1 LLHGHRLHGLLRGTP
16 PLVPG
21 RAAMRLVGSCAPIDP
36 RLGAARIGAADIAA
50 RGGLCYRTGHGF
62 AFQISEAYS
71 AMVRSLEN
79 FPEQATFTI
88 ALRAQPS

>member
-1 LLHGHRLHGLLRGTP
+1 MASSEGSPRSSP
-16 PLVPG
+16 
-21 RAAMRLVGSCAPIDP
+21 AASMRLVPSSGPIDP
-36 RLGAARIGAADIAA
+36 RLGGARIGAADVAA
-50 RGGLCYRTGHGF
+50 HGRLCYRTGHGF

-88 ALRAQPS
+88 ALRAQPSGSA